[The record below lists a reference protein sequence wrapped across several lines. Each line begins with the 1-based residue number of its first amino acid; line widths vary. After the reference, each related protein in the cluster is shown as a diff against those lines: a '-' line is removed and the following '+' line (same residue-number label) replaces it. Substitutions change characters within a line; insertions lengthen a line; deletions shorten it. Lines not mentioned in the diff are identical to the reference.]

1 MTERSDTMPVI
12 GRLDDQVEAILINP
26 LKRRRAEGVEERRA
40 DGAEESADGAEGRR
54 ADGAEGRRAQGAEER
69 ARTAIPTPATGE
81 QDDADSAAR
90 KRVADDDAAL
100 PVWLL

>member
-1 MTERSDTMPVI
+1 MPVI

-26 LKRRRAEGVEERRA
+26 LKGRRADDAQERRA
-40 DGAEESADGAEGRR
+40 DGAEESADA
-54 ADGAEGRRAQGAEER
+54 AQES
-69 ARTAIPTPATGE
+69 ARTAIPTPAAGE

-90 KRVADDDAAL
+90 RREADDDEAL